1 MRAFVKP
8 GINEAIC
15 VRLGERYY
23 NNVNYVTNNAF
34 FEPPRTRACSSTLPK
49 QNQDFVKEH
58 NRTPLNS
65 LTTAI
70 HLVTVQYEIRL
81 LFQNALPLLAAFSNR
96 RGRLK
101 YAFLTISTTYYNI
114 NIMK

>member
-1 MRAFVKP
+1 MWQIMRFLSHQGREHVL
-8 GINEAIC
+8 
-15 VRLGERYY
+15 VH
-23 NNVNYVTNNAF
+23 
-34 FEPPRTRACSSTLPK
+34 S
-49 QNQDFVKEH
+49 QNFDFVKEH

-114 NIMK
+114 VE